1 MEIRLEGVKVKIKKR
16 MYREWTMFSS
26 TIEHSRNT
34 LGDILD
40 ISYNVS
46 SKKSNHIKTS
56 LENTC
61 VDTLLLL
68 NWLGIPRTEIEF
80 ENLLPQEVD
89 FILNYEI

>member
-1 MEIRLEGVKVKIKKR
+1 MEVKLKDVKVKIKKG

-26 TIEHSRNT
+26 TIEHSRNM
-34 LGDILD
+34 LEDILD

-46 SKKSNHIKTS
+46 SKSNHIETS

-89 FILNYEI
+89 FILNYEL